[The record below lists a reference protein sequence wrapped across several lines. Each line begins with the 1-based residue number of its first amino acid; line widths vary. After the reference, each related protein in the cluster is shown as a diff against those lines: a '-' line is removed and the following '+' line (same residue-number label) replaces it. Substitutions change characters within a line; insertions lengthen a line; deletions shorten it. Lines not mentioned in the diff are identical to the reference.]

1 MLVEVSI
8 RDRGPGIK
16 PADERR
22 LFEPFYTTKEQGLG
36 LGLALCSTHV
46 AAHGGHHTLGTHPG
60 GGAVATFAL
69 PAGQCLMAAPM
80 MSEMSDTFTVFL
92 VDDDHSVLRALS
104 RLLRARGYDV
114 QTNSTRRRAFLDSHD
129 PAVPGCAIL
138 DVAMPGL
145 DGLALQE
152 RLTVAAG
159 SQRPIIFLTG
169 KGDVPT
175 SVRAMRA
182 GAVDFLTKPVGDQ
195 ALLDAIARAQNLDAR
210 ARRDYAERSAIR
222 TRIATLTP
230 REREVLTH
238 VVAGRLNKA
247 DRRRFSGTVEEDHQG
262 PSRPHDGEA
271 GHPHRRRPGAPG
283 RAVRHR
289 R

>member
-1 MLVEVSI
+1 
-8 RDRGPGIK
+8 
-16 PADERR
+16 
-22 LFEPFYTTKEQGLG
+22 
-36 LGLALCSTHV
+36 
-46 AAHGGHHTLGTHPG
+46 
-60 GGAVATFAL
+60 
-69 PAGQCLMAAPM
+69 M

-114 QTNSTRRRAFLDSHD
+114 QTFDAPQAFLDSHD

-238 VVAGRLNKA
+238 VVAGRLNKQIA
-247 DRRRFSGTVEEDHQG
+247 GDLGTVEKTIKVHRGRMMEKLGIRTVADLVRLAERVG
-262 PSRPHDGEA
+262 IGGES
-271 GHPHRRRPGAPG
+271 AP
-283 RAVRHR
+283 
-289 R
+289 